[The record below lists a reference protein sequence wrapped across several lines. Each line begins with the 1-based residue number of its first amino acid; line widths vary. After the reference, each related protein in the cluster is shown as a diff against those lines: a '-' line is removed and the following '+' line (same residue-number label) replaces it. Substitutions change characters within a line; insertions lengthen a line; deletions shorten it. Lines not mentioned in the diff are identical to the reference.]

1 MKKAWIGMAFL
12 SASWLVGTGYYHQ
25 ADLVAWGML
34 VALGTVFMGG
44 ALSRRPS
51 AGVAIFGAVLL
62 LPAAWLLGWP
72 ERIGPLLLAA
82 GLVLAGLPVARDWL
96 RRVGLPL
103 AASGL
108 VLTAQALAIAAY
120 AALTARNHDLP
131 APIAQLLALAV
142 GLLGAGTGP
151 ADGTANAAGGALEFL
166 LNPLVIIFLIGA
178 ALLLVNQAWA
188 SADRRRGL
196 GQASGSGALDTV
208 RVLVAMGVLVFPFVF
223 ANVDVPASQSSV
235 FVGLASSLLDADV
248 VLTHAN
254 LALGASGGVHT
265 IGATWGL
272 LLDPATVCFLA
283 GAGVMILMRTW
294 DVVGSRRRFLRA
306 FDGLIMLSAGVLLWL
321 PLRAALM
328 IGIYC
333 HRDMLAGAGDGADL
347 AGQLLNPWLHLALL
361 AGPVLVAMRV
371 VRPVASGEAI
381 TTMAPGGQ
389 PERIRGGL
397 AVMGTV
403 AALLAGVAMTGAVLW
418 DPIGRAKPGRVLWDE
433 YHSQQPW
440 PGKQFDATQTD
451 RPFDTQWFGRA
462 AASNYSRIYDYVSH
476 FYKVSRIK
484 TPLGENALSDTDVLV
499 LKVPSKAY
507 TLAEIDAIE
516 HFVQRGGG
524 VLMIGEHTNAFGSGE
539 ILNKLA
545 RRMGFEIRCDRT
557 RPADAPTGLAG
568 RPQLAPHPIMQYVGD
583 VDLAG
588 GATIGFDTGRA
599 VVLRTG
605 LRSLPSDYAAPGLT
619 RADDARTDIRYGAF
633 AQVWS
638 HRRGAGRVVAIADAS
653 IFTNLSAFE
662 PRRRELMI
670 GMLAWLNRENTFID
684 PRPMLA
690 IAAVCLALLAMAMA
704 RPIAKAW
711 PLVVGA
717 AALGW
722 AGTIFGVAIHNRTEM
737 PPPSPI
743 APMVQIAIDTGI
755 SDAQLPH
762 DGAPSGGRRAFGQF
776 ERSILRLG
784 YFPRR
789 AAGAALLGGDVT
801 GDPNA
806 VVVIRPAG
814 EITDQ
819 YRRMLMDYVESGGTL
834 VVLDSPDN
842 KQSSANRLLEPFG
855 LKFDMT
861 EALKGDLKA
870 EAPLPAL
877 AVSAAWVVEGGASLA
892 TLAGRAVAA
901 VAKPGRGA
909 VLAVGFGSRF
919 SDAGMGA
926 SPDIVPNPDQRKA
939 FEFEFT
945 LFRQIIESRLP
956 GEPAPLHRS
965 MGVSPMSTTG
975 ILPVFLPAVPAGA
988 SVYDAKLCMGKMPMP
1003 LMGETPM
1010 PLSQRS
1016 ISP

>member
-1 MKKAWIGMAFL
+1 MKKAWIGIAFL
-12 SASWLVGTGYYHQ
+12 SASWLVGTGYYLQ
-25 ADLVAWGML
+25 ADVVAWGVL
-34 VALGTVFMGG
+34 IALGTVFMAG
-44 ALSRRPS
+44 ALGRRPL
-51 AGVAIFGAVLL
+51 AGVAVFGAVLL

-82 GLVLAGLPVARDWL
+82 GLMLAGVPVARDWL

-108 VLTAQALAIAAY
+108 VLTAQALAIAVY
-120 AALTARNHDLP
+120 AALTARSHDLP

-142 GLLGAGTGP
+142 GLFGTGTGP
-151 ADGTANAAGGALEFL
+151 ADGTANAAGGALQVL
-166 LNPLVIIFLIGA
+166 LNPLVIMFLIGA
-178 ALLLVNQAWA
+178 ALLLVNHAWA
-188 SADRRRGL
+188 SADRRRGI
-196 GQASGSGALDTV
+196 GQASGSGAMDTV
-208 RVLVAMGVLVFPFVF
+208 RVLLAMGFLVFPFLL
-223 ANVDVPASQSSV
+223 AYVDVPASQSNI

-248 VLTHAN
+248 ALTNAN
-254 LALGASGGVHT
+254 LAIGVGGGVHT

-283 GAGVMILMRTW
+283 GAVVMILMRTW
-294 DVVGSRRRFLRA
+294 DVVGSRRRLLHA

-333 HRDMLAGAGDGADL
+333 HRDMLAGIGGGATDL

-371 VRPVASGEAI
+371 VRPIPAGEAI

-389 PERIRGGL
+389 PERVRGGL
-397 AVMGTV
+397 AVLGTV
-403 AALLAGVAMTGAVLW
+403 AALLAGVAMTGAVVW
-418 DPIGRAKPGRVLWDE
+418 DPVGRAKPGRVLWDE

-440 PGKQFDATQTD
+440 PGKEFDATQTD

-476 FYKVSRIK
+476 FYEVSRIK
-484 TPLGENALSDTDVLV
+484 TPLGDETLSDTDVLV

-507 TLAEIDAIE
+507 TPAEIDAVE

-524 VLMIGEHTNAFGSGE
+524 VLMIGDRTNAFGSGE
-539 ILNKLA
+539 ILNELA
-545 RRMGFEIRCDRT
+545 RRMGCEIRYDQT
-557 RPADAPTGLAG
+557 RPIDSPTGPAS
-568 RPQLAPHPIMQYVGD
+568 RPPLAPHPIMQYVGD

-605 LRSLPSDYAAPGLT
+605 LRSLPPDYAAPVT
-619 RADDARTDIRYGAF
+619 PADGARTDMRYGAF

-638 HRRGAGRVVAIADAS
+638 HRRGAGRIVAIADAS

-690 IAAVCLALLAMAMA
+690 IAAVCLVLMAMAMA
-704 RPIAKAW
+704 RPIARLW

-722 AGTIFGVAIHNRTEM
+722 AGTIFGAAVHNRTEM
-737 PPPSPI
+737 PPPVPTT
-743 APMVQIAIDTGI
+743 PMVQIAIDTGV

-762 DGAPSGGRRAFGQF
+762 DGVSAGGRRAFGQF
-776 ERSILRLG
+776 ERSIIRLG

-789 AAGAALLGGDVT
+789 ATGAALLGDDVT

-806 VVVIRPAG
+806 VIVIRPAG
-814 EITDQ
+814 EITDP
-819 YRRMLMDYVESGGTL
+819 YRRMLREYVESGGTL

-861 EALKGDLKA
+861 KSLKGELKA
-870 EAPLPAL
+870 KSPLPAL
-877 AVSAAWVVEGGASLA
+877 AVSAAWVVEGGAPLA

-901 VAKPGRGA
+901 VARKGSGA

-919 SDAGMGA
+919 SDAEMGA

-939 FEFEFT
+939 FEFQFA
-945 LFRQIIESRLP
+945 LLRQIVESRLP
-956 GEPAPLHRS
+956 GEPATAP
-965 MGVSPMSTTG
+965 TTAAMEA
-975 ILPVFLPAVPAGA
+975 PAKP
-988 SVYDAKLCMGKMPMP
+988 
-1003 LMGETPM
+1003 
-1010 PLSQRS
+1010 
-1016 ISP
+1016 

>member
-1 MKKAWIGMAFL
+1 MKKAWIGIAFL
-12 SASWLVGTGYYHQ
+12 SASWLVGTGYYQH
-25 ADLVAWGML
+25 ANLVAWGVL
-34 VALGTVFMGG
+34 IALGTVFMAG

-62 LPAAWLLGWP
+62 LPAAWLLDWP
-72 ERIGPLLLAA
+72 GRIGPVLLAA

-96 RRVGLPL
+96 RGVGLPL
-103 AASGL
+103 VASGL
-108 VLTAQALAIAAY
+108 VLTAQALAIAVY

-142 GLLGAGTGP
+142 GLFGAGMGP
-151 ADGTANAAGGALEFL
+151 ADGTANAAAGSLAVL

-178 ALLLVNQAWA
+178 ASLLLLHAWSSANRQRGIA
-188 SADRRRGL
+188 SA
-196 GQASGSGALDTV
+196 AAPSAINTV
-208 RVLVAMGVLVFPFVF
+208 RVLVAMVVLVLPIVVVH
-223 ANVDVPASQSSV
+223 VDVLARQSSI
-235 FVGLASSLLDADV
+235 FVGLATGLLDADV
-248 VLTHAN
+248 ALDSGN
-254 LALGASGGVHT
+254 LAIGTGGGVRA

-283 GAGVMILMRTW
+283 GAVVMVVMRTW
-294 DVVGSRRRFLRA
+294 DVVGARRRLLHG
-306 FDGLIMLSAGVLLWL
+306 FDVLIMLLAGVVLWL

-333 HRDMLAGAGDGADL
+333 HRDMLAGATGGADL
-347 AGQLLNPWLHLALL
+347 ADQLLNPWLHLALM

-371 VRPVASGEAI
+371 ARPVPAGEAI

-403 AALLAGVAMTGAVLW
+403 AALLAGVAMTAAVVW
-418 DPIGRAKPGRVLWDE
+418 DPVGRAKPGRVLWDE

-440 PGKQFDATQTD
+440 SGKQFDATQTD
-451 RPFDTQWFGRA
+451 RPFDTQWYGRA

-476 FYKVSRIK
+476 FYKVSRTK
-484 TPLGENALSDTDVLV
+484 TPLGGAALSDVDVLV

-507 TLAEIDAIE
+507 TPAEIDAIE
-516 HFVQRGGG
+516 HFVDRGGG

-539 ILNKLA
+539 ILNELA
-545 RRMGFEIRCDRT
+545 RRMGFEFRYDLAG
-557 RPADAPTGLAG
+557 PVDAPTGASG
-568 RPQLAPHPIMQYVGD
+568 RRPLAPHPIMQYVGD

-605 LRSLPSDYAAPGLT
+605 LRSLPPDYAAPGLMPT
-619 RADDARTDIRYGAF
+619 DGARTDMRYGAF
-633 AQVWS
+633 AQVWA

-662 PRRRELMI
+662 PHRRELMI
-670 GMLAWLNRENTFID
+670 GMLGWLNRENTFID
-684 PRPMLA
+684 PRPFLA
-690 IAAVCLALLAMAMA
+690 LAAVCLALLALAMA
-704 RPIAKAW
+704 RPIAIAW

-722 AGTIFGVAIHNRTEM
+722 AGTIFGAAVHNRTEM
-737 PPPSPI
+737 PPPVPTR
-743 APMVQIAIDTGI
+743 PMVQIAIDTGV

-762 DGAPSGGRRAFGQF
+762 DGVSVGRREAFGQF

-789 AAGAALLGGDVT
+789 SARAALPGDGVT

-806 VVVIRPAG
+806 VVVLRPAG
-814 EITDQ
+814 EITGQ
-819 YRRMLMDYVESGGTL
+819 YRRTLEDYVESGGTL

-842 KQSSANRLLEPFG
+842 KRSSANRLLEPFG
-855 LKFDMT
+855 LKFNMT
-861 EALKGDLKA
+861 EALKGDLTA
-870 EAPLPAL
+870 RPPLPAL
-877 AVSAAWVVEGGASLA
+877 AVSAAWAVDGGAPLA
-892 TLAGRAVAA
+892 TLAGRTVAA
-901 VAKPGRGA
+901 VARKGRGA

-919 SDAGMGA
+919 SDAEMGA
-926 SPDIVPNPDQRKA
+926 SPDIVPKPEQRKA
-939 FEFEFT
+939 FEFQFA
-945 LFRQIIESRLP
+945 LLRQIVESRLP
-956 GEPAPLHRS
+956 GPPTTAPVQPA
-965 MGVSPMSTTG
+965 TTQTE
-975 ILPVFLPAVPAGA
+975 VPT
-988 SVYDAKLCMGKMPMP
+988 KP
-1003 LMGETPM
+1003 
-1010 PLSQRS
+1010 
-1016 ISP
+1016 